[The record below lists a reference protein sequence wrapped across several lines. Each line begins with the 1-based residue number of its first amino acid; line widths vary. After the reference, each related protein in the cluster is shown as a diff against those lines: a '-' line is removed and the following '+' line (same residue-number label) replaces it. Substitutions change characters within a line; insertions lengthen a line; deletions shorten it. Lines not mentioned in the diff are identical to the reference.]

1 MSILHLACFRVMH
14 DVALFIHNTISKPL
28 CCNEIY
34 NLVLMF
40 YVHVFFF
47 YKVLVITVVID
58 VSY

>member
-1 MSILHLACFRVMH
+1 VSILHLACFRVMH

-40 YVHVFFF
+40 YVYVFF
-47 YKVLVITVVID
+47 LQSISD
-58 VSY
+58 HCCN